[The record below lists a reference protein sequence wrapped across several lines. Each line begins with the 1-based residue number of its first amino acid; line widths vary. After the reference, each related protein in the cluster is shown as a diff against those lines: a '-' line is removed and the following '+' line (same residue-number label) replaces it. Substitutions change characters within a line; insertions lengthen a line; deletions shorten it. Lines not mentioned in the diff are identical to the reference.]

1 VNVILSVM
9 NCSPPE
15 GMANLEFGAFLGGG
29 VLGPKILIRH
39 TIWLVYVSHI
49 SCVYP
54 LNMLSMLKCTGTK
67 SSIFPSLAAK
77 PPGAST
83 DAKRLT
89 QDADVK
95 MEIT

>member
-1 VNVILSVM
+1 
-9 NCSPPE
+9 
-15 GMANLEFGAFLGGG
+15 
-29 VLGPKILIRH
+29 
-39 TIWLVYVSHI
+39 
-49 SCVYP
+49 
-54 LNMLSMLKCTGTK
+54 MLSMLKCTGTK